1 MDFYKKYL
9 KYKNKY
15 EQLKEFLFQKGNGKG
30 QKGTK
35 ETSEGREVAKAER
48 VAAMEKVQ
56 KDKLAKLK
64 KMKTE
69 VSEDEQVLAE
79 AVFKETKLMEYIKK
93 GNVDILTL
101 SRDYGEYEEDRNTMD
116 GEHNY
121 PLYVYI
127 NLSKSI
133 DMDIISFLLP
143 DEVLFKNK
151 NIEGDTIMHLVVKK
165 NDVKLLEYLW
175 SKGGRNAKLV
185 VNKAGLNLL
194 KLAQRLLS
202 GDKDKYQNITNFL
215 KFVYNDENDESV
227 DSMLLDREHRRKMIE
242 SSGFKTSSPKAT
254 SPKEETVVESPIS
267 KNKVSSQSLIE
278 SMINF
283 DEDFS
288 KNTTYFVF
296 GKKDIEKYI
305 SLGIVFETLY
315 IDTSINEPKS
325 TSIVKIKKIDMN
337 NAIDNKELLLSILTK
352 FDGVIGLVA
361 KQSREFYDTQN

>member
-1 MDFYKKYL
+1 MDFYEKYL

-15 EQLKEFLFQKGNGKG
+15 AQLKELVGNGKG
-30 QKGTK
+30 QMGKK
-35 ETSEGREVAKAER
+35 ETIEGKEVAKAER
-48 VAAMEKVQ
+48 AAAMEKVQ

-69 VSEDEQVLAE
+69 VSEHEQILEEV
-79 AVFKETKLMEYIKK
+79 VSKETKLMEYIKK

-116 GEHNY
+116 SEHNY

-143 DEVLFKNK
+143 DEELFKNK
-151 NIEGDTIMHLVVKK
+151 NKEGDTIMHLVVNK
-165 NDVKLLEYLW
+165 NDVNLLEYLW

-185 VNKAGLNLL
+185 VNKAGLNLV
-194 KLAQRLLS
+194 KLAERLLS
-202 GDKDKYQNITNFL
+202 ADKDKYVNITNFL
-215 KFVYNDENDESV
+215 RFVYNDSNDETV
-227 DSMLLDREHRRKMIE
+227 DSMLSDREHRRKMIE
-242 SSGFKTSSPKAT
+242 LSGFKVSSPKAT
-254 SPKEETVVESPIS
+254 SPKAESPIQS
-267 KNKVSSQSLIE
+267 STPKNKVSSQSIIE

-315 IDTSINEPKS
+315 IDTSTNAPKS
-325 TSIVKIKKIDMN
+325 TSIIEIKKIDMN
-337 NAIDNKELLLSILTK
+337 NGIANKELLLTILTK
-352 FDGVIGLVA
+352 FDGIIGLVA
-361 KQSREFYDTQN
+361 KQSREFYDTQA